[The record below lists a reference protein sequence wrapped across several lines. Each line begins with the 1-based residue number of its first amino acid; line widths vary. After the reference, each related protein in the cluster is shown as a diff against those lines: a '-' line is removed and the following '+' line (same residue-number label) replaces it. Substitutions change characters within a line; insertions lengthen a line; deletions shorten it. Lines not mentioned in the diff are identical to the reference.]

1 MKLQGMLAWWIDS
14 ACSNRELDL
23 LQTPRAEMAKK
34 VGKNSNLSLQKSSE
48 FQAHI
53 YNGIGD
59 MAKLS
64 FIWSF
69 DSLTIVVCVFG
80 WFAAT
85 DGGRGLRF
93 VGNRCYS
100 TVAQGGSTPISSLLT
115 HPHHPNLTKKKPA
128 LTLILEI
135 PPEFASHT
143 GRRKAFGA

>member
-1 MKLQGMLAWWIDS
+1 
-14 ACSNRELDL
+14 
-23 LQTPRAEMAKK
+23 MAKR
-34 VGKNSNLSLQKSSE
+34 VGKNSNLSLQKSSD
-48 FQAHI
+48 FRAHV

-85 DGGRGLRF
+85 RWGGRGLRF

-100 TVAQGGSTPISSLLT
+100 TVVQGGPTPIPSILT
-115 HPHHPNLTKKKPA
+115 HPHHPNLTKKNSQPS
-128 LTLILEI
+128 
-135 PPEFASHT
+135 P
-143 GRRKAFGA
+143 